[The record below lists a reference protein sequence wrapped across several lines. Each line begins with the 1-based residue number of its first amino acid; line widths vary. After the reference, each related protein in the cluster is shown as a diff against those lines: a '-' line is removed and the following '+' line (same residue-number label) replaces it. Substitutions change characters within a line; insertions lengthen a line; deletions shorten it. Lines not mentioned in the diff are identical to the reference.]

1 MANLQKYSLV
11 LFREKI
17 AVIPGVD
24 GEDLDVVNLWWRG
37 FETKTLWVARFKV
50 AVENVPTGTPEKVD
64 ARAAFRG
71 CDIYFQDV
79 NETLASLLRLP
90 DDNFVMKTWIRPA
103 LSIFG
108 KVGLKRTL
116 FDETVKLIRSFQNR
130 YESVENDQIIAVC
143 EAIVESGGS
152 RLDLVRTKVA
162 QWAFEE
168 FLRNFKIFELK
179 VKLGGIETPST
190 VDELEIEKREI
201 ADALASDPWKLE
213 VVRVM
218 TENFGQIRKAMDL
231 LDFETEVKTGFN
243 RVIAYATD
251 HVGLSV
257 SAIDILR
264 NIEAVWRGFVND
276 DTLEEFWENEQEV
289 LEEEVKE

>member
-37 FETKTLWVARFKV
+37 FETKTLWVARFKA

-90 DDNFVMKTWIRPA
+90 DDNFVMKTWIRPT

-143 EAIVESGGS
+143 EAIVEPGGS

-201 ADALASDPWKLE
+201 ADALASDPWKPE
-213 VVRVM
+213 VVKVM
-218 TENFGQIRKAMDL
+218 TENFSQIRKAMDL